1 MLCLLSPGSTSG
13 AVLVGTFGVEQQ
25 KEREKSE
32 GKGTMLRQEET
43 VLFTLNRLG
52 GDVCWS

>member
-1 MLCLLSPGSTSG
+1 M
-13 AVLVGTFGVEQQ
+13 GTFGVEQQ